1 MRGSHV
7 KSSNWR
13 DSFRVL
19 QRGGIVKTPFGV
31 LWGLSLACLA
41 WGAQAADLERDG
53 DRLLVSGMLDGSAV
67 KSFEENLASGRVR
80 TVVFENSLGGT
91 PEIASD
97 YARAIRSTGVNT
109 EVRGQCQAACAYAF
123 LAGKAHRFGRGFQV
137 NGLLIPVSG
146 RPRPADLISR
156 WNGEDSYRTL
166 AEFMG
171 PAGEPTA
178 PGQDSAATTTAT
190 STSAS
195 TAPAA
200 APREHWQPNQGVL
213 FVSTPTLF
221 GRVYNSFYCDGTQGR
236 DMSRCELL
244 SDADPYK
251 LGVLTP

>member
-1 MRGSHV
+1 M
-7 KSSNWR
+7 SNLRKWR

-19 QRGGIVKTPFGV
+19 QRGGIVKSPFGV

-41 WGAQAADLERDG
+41 WGVQAADLELEG
-53 DRLLVSGMLDGSAV
+53 DRLLVSGMLDGGAV
-67 KSFEENLASGRVR
+67 KSFEEHLASGRVR

-91 PEIASD
+91 PEIAGD

-109 EVRGQCQAACAYAF
+109 EVKGQCQAACAYAF
-123 LAGKAHRFGRGFQV
+123 LAGKEHRFGRGFQV

-146 RPRPADLISR
+146 RPRPADLTSR
-156 WNGEDSYRTL
+156 WNGEDSFRTL
-166 AEFMG
+166 SEFI
-171 PAGEPTA
+171 GESAA
-178 PGQDSAATTTAT
+178 PGQDPAAATTAT
-190 STSAS
+190 SVPATVSPATSS
-195 TAPAA
+195 PAA
-200 APREHWQPNQGVL
+200 APRERWQPNQGVL

>member
-1 MRGSHV
+1 M
-7 KSSNWR
+7 KS
-13 DSFRVL
+13 
-19 QRGGIVKTPFGV
+19 PFGV

-41 WGAQAADLERDG
+41 WGAHAADLELEG

-67 KSFEENLASGRVR
+67 KAFEEHLASGRVR

-91 PEIASD
+91 PEIAND
-97 YARAIRSTGVNT
+97 YARTIRATGVNT
-109 EVRGQCQAACAYAF
+109 EIRGQCQAACAYAF
-123 LAGKAHRFGRGFQV
+123 LAGKEHRFGRGFQV

-146 RPRPADLISR
+146 RPRPADLMSR
-156 WNGEDSYRTL
+156 WSGEDGFRTL
-166 AEFMG
+166 AEFI
-171 PAGEPTA
+171 GEPTA
-178 PGQDSAATTTAT
+178 PGQDPAAATTAT
-190 STSAS
+190 S
-195 TAPAA
+195 APATASPTA
-200 APREHWQPNQGVL
+200 APRERWQPNQGVL